1 MNTSTRTPNG
11 HFPKGKSGNPSGRPI
26 GSRNKSSLLVEQL
39 FEDEAEQLTRKAID
53 LAKQGNPV
61 AMRLCMERILAAAQR
76 ARFLSLD
83 LEPAQSAA
91 DLPQAFQSI
100 FAAVANGSI
109 TPGEGE
115 SLANIAR
122 NQAQMTELVELE
134 RRIQELEGF
143 SSEVKAYHQEA
154 SRILYEPSAE
164 PKP

>member
-1 MNTSTRTPNG
+1 MNTSSRTSNG
-11 HFPKGKSGNPSGRPI
+11 HFPKGKSGNPSGRPV
-26 GSRNKSSLLVEQL
+26 GSRNKSSLFAEQL
-39 FEDEAEQLTRKAID
+39 LADEAEQLTRKAIS

-61 AMRLCMERILAAAQR
+61 ALRLCIERILPPR
-76 ARFLSLD
+76 RERFLSVD

-91 DLPQAFQSI
+91 DLPKAFQSI

-122 NQAQMTELVELE
+122 NQAQITELVELD
-134 RRIQELEGF
+134 RRIQELEAF
-143 SSEVKAYHQEA
+143 RSEVKAYNKEA
-154 SRILYEPSAE
+154 SRIPSESFAE